1 MTTELTVSITMA
13 SDDPREVTRFENL
26 LRDWLSHQSG
36 VAGMAI
42 ADRGND
48 AAAESIWRA
57 ARKATFGPALKNPF
71 AP

>member
-1 MTTELTVSITMA
+1 MTTELTVSITLA
-13 SDDPREVTRFENL
+13 SDDPREVSRFEDM
-26 LRDWLSHQSG
+26 LRDWLSHQPG
-36 VAGMAI
+36 VAGLAI

-48 AAAESIWRA
+48 LATENIWRA

>member
-1 MTTELTVSITMA
+1 M
-13 SDDPREVTRFENL
+13 
-26 LRDWLSHQSG
+26 LRDWLSHQPG
-36 VAGMAI
+36 VAGLAI

-48 AAAESIWRA
+48 LATENIWRA

>member
-1 MTTELTVSITMA
+1 MTTELTVSITLA
-13 SDDPREVTRFENL
+13 SDDPREVSRFEDM
-26 LRDWLSHQSG
+26 LRNWLAHQQG
-36 VAGMAI
+36 VAGLAI

-48 AAAESIWRA
+48 LATENIWRA

>member
-1 MTTELTVSITMA
+1 MTTELTVSITLA
-13 SDDPREVTRFENL
+13 SDDPREVSRFEDM
-26 LRDWLSHQSG
+26 LRDWLDHQPG
-36 VAGMAI
+36 VAGLAI

-48 AAAESIWRA
+48 LATENIWRA

>member
-26 LRDWLSHQSG
+26 LRDWLSHQPG

-42 ADRGND
+42 AAHGND

>member
-1 MTTELTVSITMA
+1 MTTELTVSITLA
-13 SDDPREVTRFENL
+13 SDDPQEVVRFEDT
-26 LRDWLSHQSG
+26 LRDWLDRQPA

-48 AAAESIWRA
+48 AAAETIWRA
-57 ARKATFGPALKNPF
+57 ARKATFGPALRNPF